1 MTELH
6 LSVNILNRDNILK
19 YQHITKEKKGRERNE
34 KHKNN
39 NFAGLILAQV
49 HVLVNLNLIV
59 AHSGRFHH

>member
-39 NFAGLILAQV
+39 NFAGLICPGTCASKFK
-49 HVLVNLNLIV
+49 LN
-59 AHSGRFHH
+59 SSPFW